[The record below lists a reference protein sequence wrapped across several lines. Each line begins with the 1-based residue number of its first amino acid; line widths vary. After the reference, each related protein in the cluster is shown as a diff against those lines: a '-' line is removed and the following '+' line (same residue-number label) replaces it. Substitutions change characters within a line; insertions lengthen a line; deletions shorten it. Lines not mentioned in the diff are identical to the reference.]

1 VGVPIPELDSS
12 IGVAS
17 AGVVADIDIE
27 GNADNLALAIDIN
40 ISPCGAFV
48 GIKEC
53 GSDIPGMTGLLQSL
67 PVHPMVHAS

>member
-1 VGVPIPELDSS
+1 VSVPIPELDSS

-17 AGVVADIDIE
+17 AGVVTDIDIE
-27 GNADNLALAIDIN
+27 GNADNLALAIDI
-40 ISPCGAFV
+40 SLCGKFV

-67 PVHPMVHAS
+67 PVHPMAHAS